1 MDKKVTIGAG
11 ETASG
16 TDFRTSNAINS
27 IDAIQ
32 IYNNGQNG
40 GNLGFDNLSVIPEPA
55 TVGLFGL
62 AGIVGTFVRRKFA
75 V

>member
-1 MDKKVTIGAG
+1 MDKKVTIGVLVKQLV
-11 ETASG
+11 
-16 TDFRTSNAINS
+16 DIWIQMLDY

-62 AGIVGTFVRRKFA
+62 AGIVKLFCSS
-75 V
+75 